1 MKNCKK
7 VVMWAIIADLLLL
20 GVLFVLCGVADR
32 QRNYGENYYELQ
44 TQKNDNYND
53 KSKRSAA
60 NDTYSG
66 SAGKD
71 INTNLTMED
80 GANNLIQ
87 KDEVFGSG
95 IYDRVVIPSG
105 EAMGIYMKTD
115 GVMVV
120 DVCSF
125 KNSEGTTCCP
135 AEGILQT
142 GDYIIDID
150 GTSVSKRSELLQ
162 MVSESEGKAIDI
174 TYVRD
179 GEKCESEIRP
189 QKNEN
194 GNYLLG
200 AWVKDDVSGIGTI
213 TFIDDTRFMALG
225 HSISDVDTGLMMRC
239 STGGMYTTNITNI
252 SKSYSEQPG
261 RLQGNIAYRKSLVG
275 IIDGN
280 SSSGIYGHLDKAY
293 CSSKYGEAEKMYIA
307 KGEDV
312 SRGEAYI
319 YSRLDGVLKKYKIEI
334 EIVDKK
340 ANDKNIEFHVTDDEL
355 LELTGGVVQ
364 GMSGSPVI
372 QDGKIIGAV
381 THVFVDDPTR
391 GYGIFIENM
400 LEE

>member
-1 MKNCKK
+1 MKNGKK

-32 QRNYGENYYELQ
+32 QRNYDGLQ
-44 TQKNDNYND
+44 AQKNSTYNENNTIK
-53 KSKRSAA
+53 KSTS
-60 NDTYSG
+60 NDIYSG
-66 SAGKD
+66 SVGKD

-80 GANNLIQ
+80 GTTGLIQ
-87 KDEVFGSG
+87 KREVFGRD
-95 IYDRVVIPSG
+95 IYDRAVIPSG

-125 KNSEGTTCCP
+125 KNLEGNTCCP
-135 AEGILQT
+135 ADGILQT
-142 GDYIIDID
+142 GDYIIDIA
-150 GTSVSKRSELLQ
+150 GTPVSKRSELLQ
-162 MVSESEGKAIDI
+162 VVSESDGKAVDI

-179 GEKCESEIRP
+179 GEKYESEIIP

-261 RLQGNIAYRKSLVG
+261 RLQGNIAYRKALVG

-280 SSSGIYGHLDKAY
+280 SSSGIYGHLDASY
-293 CSSKYGEAEKMYIA
+293 CSSKYGDAEKMYIA
-307 KGEDV
+307 RGGDV

-319 YSRLDGVLKKYKIEI
+319 YSRLDGILKKYKIEI

-355 LELTGGVVQ
+355 LDLTGGVVQ
-364 GMSGSPVI
+364 GMSGSPII
-372 QDGKIIGAV
+372 QNGKIIGAV

-400 LEE
+400 LEK